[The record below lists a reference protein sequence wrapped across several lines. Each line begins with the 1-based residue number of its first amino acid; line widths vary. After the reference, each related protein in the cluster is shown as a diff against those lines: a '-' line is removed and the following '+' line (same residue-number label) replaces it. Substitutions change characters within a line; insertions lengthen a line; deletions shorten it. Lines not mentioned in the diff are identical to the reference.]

1 MLCNVIQLCNG
12 DMGCHRLRPSYFCI
26 TLYGENVFSKRE
38 HFRFLSG
45 DPSSASFIVYLAE
58 GGSY

>member
-1 MLCNVIQLCNG
+1 MEIWVVI
-12 DMGCHRLRPSYFCI
+12 DYAPVIFASRFS
-26 TLYGENVFSKRE
+26 ENVFSKRE

-58 GGSY
+58 GGCY